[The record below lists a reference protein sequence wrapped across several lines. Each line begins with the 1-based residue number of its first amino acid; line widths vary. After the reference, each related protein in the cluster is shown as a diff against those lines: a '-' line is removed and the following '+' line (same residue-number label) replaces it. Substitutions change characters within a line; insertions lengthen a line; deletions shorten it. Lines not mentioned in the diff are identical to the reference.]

1 MDQLSFMNNV
11 SIERLEEIE
20 EERQQTLGDSNF
32 QLWMKELNVS
42 QSYVELTSLLR
53 AKDIVGQ
60 YDYSKYRYKVA

>member
-1 MDQLSFMNNV
+1 MDQLLFMNNV

-20 EERQQTLGDSNF
+20 EERQQTLGDINF

-60 YDYSKYRYKVA
+60 YDYSNYRYKVA

>member
-1 MDQLSFMNNV
+1 MDQLPFMNNV

-20 EERQQTLGDSNF
+20 LERQQTLGDNNF

-42 QSYVELTSLLR
+42 QSYVEPTSLLR
-53 AKDIVGQ
+53 AKDIVTQ

>member
-1 MDQLSFMNNV
+1 MSNV

-20 EERQQTLGDSNF
+20 EERQQTLGDINF
-32 QLWMKELNVS
+32 QLWIKELNVS

-60 YDYSKYRYKVA
+60 YDYSNYRYKVA

>member
-1 MDQLSFMNNV
+1 MDQLSFMSNV

-20 EERQQTLGDSNF
+20 EERQQTLGDINF
-32 QLWMKELNVS
+32 QLWIKELNVS

-60 YDYSKYRYKVA
+60 YDYSNYRYKVA